1 VSDKCDIDNGNCKDN
16 ESETDNKNG
25 EWWLLIEGN

>member
-1 VSDKCDIDNGNCKDN
+1 MSDKCDIDKGNCKGN
-16 ESETDNKNG
+16 ESETDIKNG